1 MRLGGRVALITGSGG
16 GIGRSTALQFAAQG
30 ARVAVNDVDA
40 AGAEETVALIC
51 SAGGDAR
58 LCPGDVTSASEVE
71 AMVSGVVGA
80 WERLDILINNAGIT
94 RDALAVRLKDGEVK
108 RMSEADW
115 DAVLAVN
122 LKGTFLCSQ
131 AAAVPMIRQS
141 YGKIVSTA
149 SVSAFGNIG
158 QANYAA
164 SKAGIIGL
172 TRTLALE
179 LARYGINVNC
189 VAPGG
194 VRTRMTAAIPEKA
207 MSALLERIPFRRLAE
222 PDEIA
227 AVHLFL
233 ASDDA
238 SYITGQC
245 LVVDAGA
252 RI

>member
-1 MRLGGRVALITGSGG
+1 MRLENRVALITGSGG
-16 GIGRSTALQFAAQG
+16 GIGRSTALRLAAEG
-30 ARVAVNDVDA
+30 AHVAVNDLDA
-40 AGAEETVALIC
+40 VGAEETVALVRE
-51 SAGGDAR
+51 AGGEAR
-58 LCPGDVTSASEVE
+58 LAPGDVTSRSEVE
-71 AMVSGVVGA
+71 AMVDGVLAG
-80 WERLDILINNAGIT
+80 WGRLDILVNNAGII
-94 RDALAVRLKDGEVK
+94 RDAITVRIKDGEPQ
-108 RMSEADW
+108 RMREADW
-115 DAVLAVN
+115 DDVLAVN
-122 LKGTFLCSQ
+122 LKGTFLCCQ
-131 AAAVPMIRQS
+131 AAAVPMIRQR
-141 YGKIVSTA
+141 YGKIVNTA

-158 QANYAA
+158 QANYSA

-179 LARYGINVNC
+179 LGRHGIHVNA

-194 VRTRMTAAIPEKA
+194 VRTRMTEAIPDPVMAGLVAK
-207 MSALLERIPFRRLAE
+207 IPFGRLAE

-227 AVHLFL
+227 AVHAFL

>member
-1 MRLGGRVALITGSGG
+1 MKLTSRVALITGSGG
-16 GIGRSTALQFAAQG
+16 GIGRSTALRFAAEG
-30 ARVAVNDVDA
+30 ARVAINDVDA
-40 AGAEETVALIC
+40 AGAVETVALVKA
-51 SAGGDAR
+51 AGGEAR
-58 LCPGDVTSASEVE
+58 LSPGDVTSASEVQ
-71 AMVSGVVGA
+71 AMVDGVLGA
-80 WERLDILINNAGIT
+80 WGRLDILINNAGIT

-108 RMSEADW
+108 RMSETDW
-115 DAVLAVN
+115 DTVLAVN

-131 AAAVPMIRQS
+131 AAAVPMIRQGS
-141 YGKIVSTA
+141 GKIVNTA

-179 LARYGINVNC
+179 LARYGIHVNC

-194 VRTRMTAAIPEKA
+194 VRTRMTEAIPERVMA
-207 MSALLERIPFRRLAE
+207 GLLERIPFGRLAE